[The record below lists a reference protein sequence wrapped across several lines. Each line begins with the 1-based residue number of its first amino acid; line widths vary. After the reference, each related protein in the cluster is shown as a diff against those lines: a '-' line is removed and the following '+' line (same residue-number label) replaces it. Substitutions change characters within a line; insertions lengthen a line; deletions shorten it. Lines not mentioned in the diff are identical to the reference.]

1 MVKICVLCGTEI
13 EGHGNN
19 PAPLN
24 QGHGRCCDGCNTDLV
39 IPTRLN
45 PYTDYAIRVLW
56 KTMMRKRRKAQS
68 KTKYVTGVSLEDF
81 LELQRRMADDNY
93 SPQN

>member
-24 QGHGRCCDGCNTDLV
+24 QGHGMCCDGCNTDLV
-39 IPTRLN
+39 IPTRLH
-45 PYTDYAIRVLW
+45 PYIKISILW
-56 KTMMRKRRKAQS
+56 ETMMRKRRKAQS

-81 LELQRRMADDNY
+81 LELQRRMDDNNY

>member
-24 QGHGRCCDGCNTDLV
+24 QGHGMCCDGCNTDLV
-39 IPTRLN
+39 IPTRLH
-45 PYTDYAIRVLW
+45 PYIKISILW
-56 KTMMRKRRKAQS
+56 ETMMRKRRKFQS
-68 KTKYVTGVSLEDF
+68 ARRSGMSLEDF
-81 LELQRRMADDNY
+81 LELHRRLDDNNY
-93 SPQN
+93 SPQK